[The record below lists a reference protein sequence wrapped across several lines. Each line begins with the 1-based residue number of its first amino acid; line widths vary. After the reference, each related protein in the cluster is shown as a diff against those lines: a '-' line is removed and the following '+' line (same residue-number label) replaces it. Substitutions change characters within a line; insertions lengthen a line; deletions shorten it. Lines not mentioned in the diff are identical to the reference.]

1 MQIAKKNILLY
12 SNLSLMRLIRHPWI
26 WFLRFRHRCGYGVH
40 SPFAFGFIN
49 DVVYEQTAYY
59 AYRELAQLHPWWVR
73 WFRLYPLTCQR
84 LLFRLANYVHP
95 KTILL
100 IGDRPIERQ
109 YLSAAVPSARW
120 IQEQDAKGNAP
131 DLVFIA
137 HDQLAKT
144 TDFIG
149 RMPPTGA
156 MALEGIHEDNEALQ
170 LWRHLQADSHTGIT
184 FDLYTYGILFF
195 NPQLNKQHYIV
206 NF

>member
-1 MQIAKKNILLY
+1 
-12 SNLSLMRLIRHPWI
+12 MRLIRHPWI
-26 WFLRFRHRCGYGVH
+26 WFLRFRHRRGYGVH

-49 DVVYEQTAYY
+49 DVVYEHTAYY

-73 WFRLYPLTCQR
+73 WFRLYPLTCRR

-95 KTILL
+95 QTILL
-100 IGDRPIERQ
+100 LGNRPVERQ
-109 YLSAAVPSARW
+109 YLSAAVTSARW
-120 IQEQDAKGNAP
+120 IQEQDAKYRAA

-137 HDQLAKT
+137 HEQLAKA

-149 RMPPTGA
+149 KMPTTGV
-156 MALEGIHEDNEALQ
+156 MVLEGIHKGRQACR
-170 LWRHLQADSHTGIT
+170 LWQQLQADSRTGIT

-195 NPQLNKQHYIV
+195 DPHLNKQHYNI